1 MKNKRHNNA
10 QKILRVLRA
19 LSQELNTQ
27 TKYVSH
33 YTTSIQENIIQKY
46 YCKKRNEVN
55 STH

>member
-10 QKILRVLRA
+10 EKILRALRA
-19 LSQELNTQ
+19 LFRELNTQ

-46 YCKKRNEVN
+46 CKKRNEVD

>member
-46 YCKKRNEVN
+46 YCKKRNEVD

>member
-19 LSQELNTQ
+19 LFQELNTQ

-33 YTTSIQENIIQKY
+33 YTTSIRENIIQKY
-46 YCKKRNEVN
+46 YCKKRNEVD